1 LAEVLLI
8 SKPASKAPTILKMKD
23 NSFPAE
29 ILFAAFKSGDE
40 KAFSE
45 LFKRYYLVFCLH
57 ADKHPHFNKSSEE
70 VVNDIFLNVWNKR
83 EAFNTLDDMLKYIYG
98 AIKIS
103 GRANLRKFFLRLKLH
118 KTVWKG
124 LPQTTENG
132 ARLDN
137 HEKMMAIFRHPEAQ
151 LSKVSQEV
159 LIMSFIE
166 GLSVGEIAEKLA
178 ISPENVSVIKHR
190 AIQALKM
197 FFEKTSPSFL
207 WFLLLMAVFLK

>member
-1 LAEVLLI
+1 
-8 SKPASKAPTILKMKD
+8 MKD

-45 LFKRYYLVFCLH
+45 LFIRYFRIFCLH
-57 ADKHPHFNKSSEE
+57 ADKYPHFNQTSEE

-83 EAFNTLDDMLKYIYG
+83 EEFNTLDDMLKYIYG

-103 GRANLRKFFLRLKLH
+103 GRANLRKFFRRLKLH
-118 KTVWKG
+118 KTVWKE
-124 LPQTTENG
+124 LPKTTENG

-137 HEKMMAIFRHPEAQ
+137 HEKMMAIFQHPSAQ

-178 ISPENVSVIKHR
+178 ISPQNVSVIKHR
-190 AIQALKM
+190 AIQLLRM

-207 WFLLLMAVFLK
+207 WLLLIMAVFLK